1 MHSLQPN
8 AVRVEASRRLA
19 PRRHDVAMLSGVYTF
34 AETLPAK
41 HKPGERRDRGSMKKQ
56 VWPSQQMQR
65 IPSFQRPA
73 LLPELLAAAALG
85 RPAARNVMATVV
97 EMCHMPEKHL
107 QALAPL
113 CGEEV
118 LGAVRIAARLPR
130 NNQGRRRQENLV
142 AKMLRSGLNGPAL
155 TKLMDFVQESR
166 ATKNTYL
173 DQGLQHLID
182 SWRQGLMQGD
192 QAVLQEVLAL
202 SARVQSTSGSTG
214 EAAAA
219 THTLSSPNSQ
229 EEEAWVA
236 DNEGEEEG
244 EEEEE
249 GQRIT
254 DGLAASLVLYH
265 HPDHKTGTEAGGDDE
280 RDGAGGAGSQLVVS
294 NAAGPLAKLPEVPP
308 SQPTGPL
315 PPAQLHALLLQCQ
328 AAQQEVEQ
336 LRSAAAAVAAQAVAA
351 VQLPPSRPSVVQSA
365 SAEYAL
371 GSSSSSAR
379 SRRRRG
385 STSPSS
391 SRFQVQVH
399 DDDEEED
406 LAVVLA
412 AAAARARQRS
422 SGADRFGVA
431 DHSPAGTG
439 LPGLEQ
445 GRGSMAAGD
454 EGVGEA
460 AVLAHKLQDATRR
473 SRQLMRALNARLKPL
488 AARQPH
494 SQQPQRPGPSTP
506 QPAKHTKRTK
516 AEPAAEPNK
525 AKGKA
530 TKAKPSQAALNMQ
543 RIGESRWR
551 PLELCWWPAQ
561 GKLPA
566 KGKEY
571 PGLGYK
577 RLRDKPPTA
586 QQQQQPA
593 EAQNGWE
600 TKTQV
605 GQVKH
610 ASGLRNSARDAERW
624 LAPSKPP
631 LQHLAAASSAGTSLE
646 ANLKHITVTLATWDA
661 VWEVYM
667 DPKRARQRLRL

>member
-8 AVRVEASRRLA
+8 TVRVEASRRLA
-19 PRRHDVAMLSGVYTF
+19 PRRHDVAMLSGMYTF

-73 LLPELLAAAALG
+73 LLPELLAAVTLG

-142 AKMLRSGLNGPAL
+142 AKMLRSGLDGPAL

-219 THTLSSPNSQ
+219 THALSSPNSQ

-236 DNEGEEEG
+236 DSEGEEEG

-249 GQRIT
+249 EEEGQRIT
-254 DGLAASLVLYH
+254 GGLAASLVLNH
-265 HPDHKTGTEAGGDDE
+265 HPDHKTGTEAGGDAE

-294 NAAGPLAKLPEVPP
+294 CAAGPLAKLPEVPP

-365 SAEYAL
+365 PAEYPL
-371 GSSSSSAR
+371 GSSSSSSSAR

-391 SRFQVQVH
+391 SRSQVQVQEEEE
-399 DDDEEED
+399 EEED

-431 DHSPAGTG
+431 EYSLAGTG
-439 LPGLEQ
+439 LPGLEK
-445 GRGSMAAGD
+445 GRGSMGAGD

-488 AARQPH
+488 GGVVVNVGDHA
-494 SQQPQRPGPSTP
+494 SQQRVAAAAAAGCSRVVPAGVQPPPQQPPQQQGRSSWGTALEGQMLAPPIASPQGPIASP
-506 QPAKHTKRTK
+506 DIRHMYQLAL
-516 AEPAAEPNK
+516 AAI
-525 AKGKA
+525 A
-530 TKAKPSQAALNMQ
+530 TQGQAA
-543 RIGESRWR
+543 
-551 PLELCWWPAQ
+551 PAQ
-561 GKLPA
+561 GS
-566 KGKEY
+566 E
-571 PGLGYK
+571 LG
-577 RLRDKPPTA
+577 
-586 QQQQQPA
+586 
-593 EAQNGWE
+593 
-600 TKTQV
+600 
-605 GQVKH
+605 
-610 ASGLRNSARDAERW
+610 
-624 LAPSKPP
+624 
-631 LQHLAAASSAGTSLE
+631 AAAPAPGF
-646 ANLKHITVTLATWDA
+646 TLRKRTTPP
-661 VWEVYM
+661 ELGL
-667 DPKRARQRLRL
+667 PKTAAKRKR